1 MASDRDQA
9 LKAAEKLIKAGKKN
23 VALAQFRKISTTYPD
38 DLALHNR
45 IGDMLCLGGLGPEA
59 VPYYEKVAF
68 AYRDSGFMP
77 KAVAMFK
84 KILRQQPDS
93 FETMV
98 ELGNLYI
105 NQRLPGE
112 ARNYLLHAADQYI
125 RTSGFQRAGEIYR
138 TLIEAEP
145 DESSHRI
152 RLAETLAASGQKEEA
167 ASEMLA
173 TAETVKSP
181 EMAETRLKM
190 LRRAM
195 EISPDAPEPALAVAR
210 CLAGTGQADE
220 AMQILDERINAE
232 EAPGPFIQAKLKLIL
247 ASDEPEA
254 ALDLFNAR
262 GQDALDGNDFARVLD
277 AFRKGSGADLFWE
290 RIDPWLAGNGSAR
303 AVAALEAAA
312 ELEKPGYVP
321 ALTRLARHI
330 DGNGDAERTAVV
342 LERLINT
349 LHVNKKPQEASVF
362 EERLRELRPDSP
374 ALRRPDPAAEPES
387 PSVERPVAETVPQE
401 SEDADKRFAFQ
412 ELEAPAVPLNK
423 TDEEFASGRL
433 TQAEILEKYGLEDK
447 ALDQVRE
454 VVERF
459 PGHVTGQKRL
469 IELLKPGQDKTLL
482 RDAWI
487 GLAFAERASGNMDE
501 ARNAATLAAATGP
514 LEDVTRQALEAF
526 HLIGDLPETR
536 AAEPEP
542 EPAAPEPIPEPTP
555 EPTPEPVEP
564 EPAPEPAPETVD
576 ASAAPAPDGEDD
588 DVDVMFEEEPAPDI
602 VTGRNEEEGND
613 LASLAAALEGELFL
627 DDDEPLVPEA
637 PREQSLDEVF
647 AAFQAQVEEQV
658 DADDFQ
664 THYDLGI
671 AYREMG
677 LLDEAIAEFK
687 RTVRPGAFHRE
698 SCIMIA
704 SCHRDAG
711 RVPDAAEWYR
721 KALEIPNDDEEA
733 QSGLR
738 YDLAEV
744 LAEIGEM
751 QEALGL
757 YRTVMEVDPSFR
769 DISERISQLE
779 NHLGN

>member
-23 VALAQFRKISTTYPD
+23 VALAQFRKISTTYPE

-98 ELGNLYI
+98 ELGNLYL

-125 RTSGFQRAGEIYR
+125 RNSGFQRAGEIYR
-138 TLIEAEP
+138 TLIDAEP

-152 RLAETLAASGQKEEA
+152 RLAETLAATGQKEEA
-167 ASEMLA
+167 VAELLA
-173 TAETVKSP
+173 TAETVRSP
-181 EMAETRLKM
+181 EMVEARLKI

-195 EISPDAPEPALAVAR
+195 EISPEAPEPTLAVAR

-220 AMQILDERINAE
+220 AMQLLDERINAE
-232 EAPGPFIQAKLKLIL
+232 DAPAPFIQAKLKLIL
-247 ASDEPEA
+247 ASDEPQA
-254 ALDLFNAR
+254 ALDLFNDR
-262 GQDALDGNDFARVLD
+262 GQAALDGDDFARVLD
-277 AFRKGSGADLFWE
+277 AFRKGPGADLFWE
-290 RIDPWLAGNGSAR
+290 RIDPWLAGNGSGR
-303 AVAALEAAA
+303 AEAVLEAAA
-312 ELEKPGYVP
+312 ELETPGYVP
-321 ALTRLARHI
+321 ALTRLVRHI

-349 LHVNKKPQEASVF
+349 LHVNKKQEEASGF
-362 EERLRELRPDSP
+362 EDRLRELRPDSS
-374 ALRRPDPAAEPES
+374 ALRRPDPVAAPQP
-387 PSVERPVAETVPQE
+387 PSGELPATETVPQV
-401 SEDADKRFAFQ
+401 SEDADERFAFA

-469 IELLKPGQDKTLL
+469 IELLKTGQDKALL
-482 RDAWI
+482 RDARI
-487 GLAFAERASGNMDE
+487 GLAFAERASGNMQE
-501 ARNAATLAAATGP
+501 ARNAAKLAAATSP

-536 AAEPEP
+536 AAEP
-542 EPAAPEPIPEPTP
+542 APEPG
-555 EPTPEPVEP
+555 
-564 EPAPEPAPETVD
+564 D
-576 ASAAPAPDGEDD
+576 ASAAPSPDGEDD
-588 DVDVMFEEEPAPDI
+588 DMDVLFEDEPAPI
-602 VTGRNEEEGND
+602 AVTGGNEEEGSD

-647 AAFQAQVEEQV
+647 AAFQAQVEKQV

-687 RTVRPGAFHRE
+687 RTVHPGAFHRE

-711 RVPDAAEWYR
+711 RVPDAADWYR

-757 YRTVMEVDPSFR
+757 YRIVMEMDPLFR